1 MKHLLFPN
9 AYYDST
15 FDIDYKALKNRGYL
29 GLLFDIDNTLTIHNV
44 KAEKKET
51 RFFDYLHRL
60 GFRTV
65 VMSNNSKDRVE
76 PFAKLLGT
84 SYISRAQK
92 PLSWGY
98 RKAMDMIETNA
109 DNTIFIGDQLYTD
122 IMGANIAG
130 LKSILVRPISSHE
143 ASWIKLKRIIE
154 KPVISLYE
162 MSHKKNYINF

>member
-1 MKHLLFPN
+1 MKHLLFPD

-15 FDIDYKALKNRGYL
+15 FDIDYKALKKRGFL

-44 KAEKKET
+44 KAEKKEA
-51 RFFDYLHRL
+51 RFCDYLHRL

-92 PLSWGY
+92 PLSWAY
-98 RKAMDMIETNA
+98 KKAMDMIETNK
-109 DNTIFIGDQLYTD
+109 DNTLFIGDQLYTD

-143 ASWIKLKRIIE
+143 SSFIKVKRIIE
-154 KPVISLYE
+154 KPVVSLYE
-162 MSHKKNYINF
+162 LSHKKNHINF

>member
-1 MKHLLFPN
+1 MKHLLFPD

-15 FDIDYKALKNRGYL
+15 FDIDYKALKKMGFL

-44 KAEKKET
+44 KAEKKEA

-65 VMSNNSKDRVE
+65 VMSNNSKDRVA
-76 PFAKLLGT
+76 PFAKMLGT

-92 PLSWGY
+92 PLPWGY
-98 RKAMDMIETNA
+98 RKAMEMIETNK
-109 DNTIFIGDQLYTD
+109 DNTLFIGDQLYTD

-143 ASWIKLKRIIE
+143 ASWIKMKRIIE

-162 MSHKKNYINF
+162 VGHKKNNINF